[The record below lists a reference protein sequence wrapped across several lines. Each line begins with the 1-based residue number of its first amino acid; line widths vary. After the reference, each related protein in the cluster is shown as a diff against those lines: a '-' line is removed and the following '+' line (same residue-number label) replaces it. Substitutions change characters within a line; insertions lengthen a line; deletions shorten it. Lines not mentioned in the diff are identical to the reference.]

1 MRLELKIFENNSDVR
16 VSMAERLYYNCE
28 HIGRIIIINPKRKI
42 MFKNSSYKCSYVNVV
57 KKNGFNISAAYNIT
71 SQVLRDEPLHT
82 KCIPLHVALLVDMKK
97 TNQLFRLAH
106 RY

>member
-1 MRLELKIFENNSDVR
+1 
-16 VSMAERLYYNCE
+16 
-28 HIGRIIIINPKRKI
+28 
-42 MFKNSSYKCSYVNVV
+42 MFKNPSYKCSCGNIVRE
-57 KKNGFNISAAYNIT
+57 NGFDISAAYNIT

-106 RY
+106 RYTLFISQL